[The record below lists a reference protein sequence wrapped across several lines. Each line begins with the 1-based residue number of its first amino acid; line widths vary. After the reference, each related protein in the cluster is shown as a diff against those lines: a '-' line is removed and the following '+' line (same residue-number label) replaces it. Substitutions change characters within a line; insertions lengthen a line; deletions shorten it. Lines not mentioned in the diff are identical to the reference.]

1 MNRINKTSFI
11 LFKEISSSFQWRKSF
26 LLVLYFSIASLFFAG
41 CKDENELG
49 LEILPPG
56 DSLSSVFSDTATI
69 KTLTLL
75 EDSLRTDELSA
86 QLLGSD
92 KDAVYGLV
100 TASVFSQVNLAGTPS
115 FGNLPVADS
124 LVLILSYSGY
134 YGDTNALQTINVYR
148 LNEDMHSD
156 SSYFSSRTFTYDATS
171 IGSSTFMPKPNTDV
185 AVSADTLS
193 PHLRITL
200 SQTLADSLIA
210 LNGQTQFS
218 SNAVWLSYFKGLFLE
233 TVNATGPGS
242 ISYFNFFKSS
252 LTLYFHDTDLVSKK
266 YDFSLAGARL
276 NHFSHDYT
284 GSTIGNQLSD
294 STFGDSLNYVQALA
308 GVKMKIS
315 FPFLK
320 HFLDSGSIIINKAQV
335 SIKPLTSLIPYS
347 LPPKMLLV
355 IKDENGQN
363 AFPADYY
370 ESTGYYGGDLNATYD
385 GYTFNIARQ
394 LQRFIDG
401 KVDNADFY
409 LLVSGSGVDASRASI
424 KSGSNLSDRMKI
436 SILYTKI
443 N

>member
-1 MNRINKTSFI
+1 
-11 LFKEISSSFQWRKSF
+11 
-26 LLVLYFSIASLFFAG
+26 LVLFFALDGLFFSG

-56 DSLSSVFSDTATI
+56 DALNSVFSDTLTI
-69 KTLTLL
+69 NTRTLL

-86 QLLGSD
+86 QLLGSE
-92 KDAVYGLV
+92 KDPVFGLS
-100 TASVFSQVNLAGTPS
+100 TASVYTQVNLAGTPS
-115 FGNLPVADS
+115 FGSNFVVADS
-124 LVLILSYSGY
+124 LVLILSYSGF
-134 YGDTNALQTINVYR
+134 YGDTNALQTVNVYR
-148 LNEDMHSD
+148 LSEDMRSD
-156 SSYFSSRTFTYDATS
+156 SSYFSYRTFSYDPAL
-171 IGSSTFMPKPNTDV
+171 IGTTTFLPQPNSEVPV
-185 AVSADTLS
+185 ADDTLS
-193 PHLRITL
+193 PQLRITF
-200 SQTLADSLIA
+200 SNTTDGKKLADSLIA
-210 LNGQTQFS
+210 LNGHSQFS
-218 SNAVWLSYFKGLFLE
+218 SNSEWLNYFKGLYLE
-233 TVNATGPGS
+233 TANATGPGS

-276 NHFSHDYT
+276 NHFYHDYA
-284 GSTIGNQLSD
+284 GSTVGNQLSD
-294 STFGDSLNYVQALA
+294 STFEDDSLNYVQAIA

-320 HFLDSGSIIINKAQV
+320 HFVDSGSIIINKAQL

-363 AFPADYY
+363 AFPLDYY
-370 ESTGYYGGDLNATYD
+370 ESTGYYGGDLNSTSD
-385 GYTFNIARQ
+385 GYTFNIARH

-409 LLVSGSGVDASRASI
+409 LLVSGSGVDASRATI
-424 KSGSNLSDRMKI
+424 RSGSNLTDRMKL
-436 SILYTKI
+436 SLLYTKI

>member
-1 MNRINKTSFI
+1 MF
-11 LFKEISSSFQWRKSF
+11 
-26 LLVLYFSIASLFFAG
+26 FSG

-56 DSLSSVFSDTATI
+56 DALSTVFSDTITI
-69 KTLTLL
+69 NTRTLL

-86 QLLGSD
+86 QLLGSE
-92 KDAVYGLV
+92 KDPVFGLS
-100 TASVFSQVNLAGTPS
+100 TASVYTQVNLAGTPS
-115 FGNLPVADS
+115 FGVAPVADS

-134 YGDTNALQTINVYR
+134 YGDTSSLQTVNVYR
-148 LNEDMHSD
+148 LSEDMRSD
-156 SSYFSSRTFTYDATS
+156 SSYYSSRTFSYDA
-171 IGSSTFMPKPNTDV
+171 STLGTATFQPQPNTKV
-185 AVSADTLS
+185 AVASDTLS
-193 PHLRITL
+193 PQLRITL
-200 SQTLADSLIA
+200 SQTLADSLVA
-210 LNGQTQFS
+210 LNGQTPFS
-218 SNAVWLSYFKGLFLE
+218 SNAEWLTYFKGLFLE

-252 LTLYFHDTDLVSKK
+252 LTIYFHDTDLVSKK

-294 STFGDSLNYVQALA
+294 STFGDSLNYVQAIA

-320 HFLDSGSIIINKAQV
+320 HFLDSGSIIINKAQL

-363 AFPADYY
+363 AFPLDYY
-370 ESTGYYGGDLNATYD
+370 ESTGYYGGDLNSTSD
-385 GYTFNIARQ
+385 GYTFNIARH

-401 KVDNADFY
+401 KVNNADFY
-409 LLVSGSGVDASRASI
+409 LLVSGSGVDASRATI
-424 KSGSNLSDRMKI
+424 RSGSNLSDRMKL
-436 SILYTKI
+436 SLLYTKI

>member
-1 MNRINKTSFI
+1 MF
-11 LFKEISSSFQWRKSF
+11 
-26 LLVLYFSIASLFFAG
+26 FSG

-56 DSLSSVFSDTATI
+56 DALSSVFSDTLTI
-69 KTLTLL
+69 HTRTLL

-86 QLLGSD
+86 QLLGSE
-92 KDAVYGLV
+92 KDPVFGLS
-100 TASVFSQVNLAGTPS
+100 TASVYTQVNLAGTPS
-115 FGNLPVADS
+115 FGSTSVVADS

-134 YGDTNALQTINVYR
+134 YGDTNALQTVNVYR
-148 LNEDMHSD
+148 LSEDMRSD
-156 SSYFSSRTFTYDATS
+156 SSYYSNRTFSYDPAL
-171 IGSSTFMPKPNTDV
+171 IGTAIFLPQPNTDV
-185 AVSADTLS
+185 PVANDTLS
-193 PHLRITL
+193 PQLRITL
-200 SQTLADSLIA
+200 SNTTEGKKLADSLVA
-210 LNGQTQFS
+210 LDGDLPFS
-218 SNAVWLSYFKGLFLE
+218 SNAEWLTYFKGLFLE

-284 GSTIGNQLSD
+284 GSTVGNQLSD
-294 STFGDSLNYVQALA
+294 STFGDTLNYVQAIA
-308 GVKMKIS
+308 GMKMKIS

-320 HFLDSGSIIINKAQV
+320 HFPDSGSIIINKAQL

-363 AFPADYY
+363 AFPLDYY
-370 ESTGYYGGDLNATYD
+370 ESTGYYGGDLNSTSD
-385 GYTFNIARQ
+385 GYTFNIARH

-409 LLVSGSGVDASRASI
+409 LLVSGSGVDASRATI

-436 SILYTKI
+436 SLLYTKI